1 LSGRRQHTDDEII
14 QALQRT
20 NGLVSLAAR
29 EIRATPQMIYKRIR
43 ISAAVKLAVDEA
55 RESMIDL
62 AELKLRQAVMNGEP
76 YAVSLVLKTIGKNR
90 GYVERQEVTGAD
102 GAAIKVIGLGVDT
115 DKL

>member
-1 LSGRRQHTDDEII
+1 MTKSRQFTSEEII
-14 QALQRT
+14 QALKNT

-29 EIRATPQMIYKRIR
+29 ELGASTQMIYTRMRKVE
-43 ISAAVKLAVDEA
+43 AVRLAVDEA

-102 GAAIKVIGLGVDT
+102 NEPVVIRVVYDA
-115 DKL
+115 